1 MCTVE
6 PCRIAK
12 RDNCMKNKYKLTS
25 QWCSNLSQILSTVKA
40 KAILWNKW
48 RMFSV
53 FSVKKKGRKGWFL
66 LWIYG
71 VCFIGKKPQLQ
82 HITWTCST
90 WSLWEGFFLSLRPMY
105 IRWLVKKDG
114 WLGWDNYTVEMILY
128 LLLLFSRSHL
138 ILIRNF
144 NSVLQCHWQH
154 DFEVR
159 ILSAHGGGGL

>member
-1 MCTVE
+1 
-6 PCRIAK
+6 
-12 RDNCMKNKYKLTS
+12 
-25 QWCSNLSQILSTVKA
+25 
-40 KAILWNKW
+40 
-48 RMFSV
+48 MFSV
-53 FSVKKKGRKGWFL
+53 FSVKKKGRKG
-66 LWIYG
+66 
-71 VCFIGKKPQLQ
+71 CFYFG
-82 HITWTCST
+82 SMVFV
-90 WSLWEGFFLSLRPMY
+90 SLEKTPTSAYNLNLVIMGGLFSLSQANEWLTMY

-159 ILSAHGGGGL
+159 ILSARGRGGGACNWWQH